1 MKSPVAFDNLIDL
14 LIDMVCVV
22 DETGRFVFVSA
33 ACESLLGYT
42 PDELIGTNMIEL
54 VHPDDHERTLRAV
67 AEIIQGQWQ
76 TNLENRY
83 VRKDGQVVDIMWSA
97 RWSPEERVRVAV
109 ARNVTERKR
118 AERIRDALYLISEAA
133 HATDTLLLLYEHLH
147 SIIGK
152 LLPAESFTVA
162 LYDEPNDTLTFPY
175 CVNEQALGTG
185 PQPLGSGARID
196 RVIRAGETLHSA
208 GSEYAS
214 TTGESGTTQGESGDW
229 LGVPLRLQGR
239 VMGALVVESC
249 SQEVRYTEDDKNL
262 LEFVSTQVAVTIE
275 RKLAEVRLQHKAN
288 HDALT
293 DLPGRTLFQD
303 RFDMALR
310 RARREGERVAL
321 LYLDIDGFKHVNDT
335 HGHEAG
341 DTLLCVFAQRL
352 GEQVRDIDT
361 VARIGGDEF
370 TVLLGKVSGNDG
382 IAIVVDRIHATMSDP
397 FDLGN
402 ERVTISVSIG
412 AAVFPEEG
420 ETREELIRRA
430 DADMYARKERV
441 RALRER

>member
-1 MKSPVAFDNLIDL
+1 MGPPVAFDSLIDL

-22 DETGRFVFVSA
+22 DETGKFVFVSA
-33 ACESLLGYT
+33 ACERLLGYT

-54 VHPDDHERTLRAV
+54 VHPDDRERTLHA
-67 AEIIQGQWQ
+67 AADIMQGQWR

-83 VRKDGQVVDIMWSA
+83 VRKDGQVVNIMWSA
-97 RWSPEERVRVAV
+97 RWSPEDQVRVAV
-109 ARNVTERKR
+109 ARDVTERKR
-118 AERIRDALYLISEAA
+118 AERIRDALYRISEAA
-133 HATDTLLLLYEHLH
+133 HAADTLLLLYERLH
-147 SIIGK
+147 SIIGE
-152 LLPAESFTVA
+152 LLPAEGFTVA

-175 CVNEQALGTG
+175 CVTEHALGAG
-185 PQPLGSGARID
+185 PQPLESGTRIA
-196 RVIRAGETLHSA
+196 RVIHEGEALHSA
-208 GSEYAS
+208 GPECAS
-214 TTGESGTTQGESGDW
+214 TTGESGTPQGESGDW
-229 LGVPLRLQGR
+229 LGVPLRLHGR
-239 VMGALVVESC
+239 VMGALVVESY
-249 SQEVRYTEDDKNL
+249 SEDVRYSEDDQNL

-275 RKLAEVRLQHKAN
+275 RKQAEVRLQHKAN

-310 RARREGERVAL
+310 RARREGERIAL
-321 LYLDIDGFKHVNDT
+321 LYIDIDGFKQVNDT

-341 DTLLCVFAQRL
+341 DALLCAIAQRL
-352 GEQVRDIDT
+352 SEQVRDFDT

-382 IAIVVDRIHATMSDP
+382 VAGVVDRIHATMSDP

-430 DADMYARKERV
+430 DADMYARK
-441 RALRER
+441 

>member
-1 MKSPVAFDNLIDL
+1 MRSPVAFDNLIDL

-22 DETGRFVFVSA
+22 DETGKFVFVSA
-33 ACESLLGYT
+33 ACERLLGYT
-42 PDELIGTNMIEL
+42 PDELIGTSMIEL
-54 VHPDDHERTLRAV
+54 VHPDDRERTLHA
-67 AEIIQGQWQ
+67 ADEIMQGQWRM
-76 TNLENRY
+76 NLENRY

-97 RWSPEERVRVAV
+97 RWSPEDRVRVAV
-109 ARNVTERKR
+109 ARDITERKR

-133 HATDTLLLLYEHLH
+133 HATDTLLLLYERLH
-147 SIIGK
+147 SIIGA

-175 CVNEQALGTG
+175 CVNEHEFGAGQQSLESGT
-185 PQPLGSGARID
+185 RIA
-196 RVIRAGETLHSA
+196 RVIRSGEALHSA
-208 GSEYAS
+208 GSECAS
-214 TTGESGTTQGESGDW
+214 TTGESGTPQVVSGDW
-229 LGVPLRLQGR
+229 LGVPLRLHGR

-249 SQEVRYTEDDKNL
+249 SEDVRYSEDDRNL

-275 RKLAEVRLQHKAN
+275 RKQAEVRLQHKAN

-310 RARREGERVAL
+310 RARREGERIAL
-321 LYLDIDGFKHVNDT
+321 LYIDIDGFKQVNDT

-341 DTLLCVFAQRL
+341 DALLCAIAQRL
-352 GEQVRDIDT
+352 REQVRDFDT

-382 IAIVVDRIHATMSDP
+382 VAVVVDRIHATMSDP
-397 FDLGN
+397 FDLGS

-430 DADMYARKERV
+430 DADMYARK
-441 RALRER
+441 

>member
-1 MKSPVAFDNLIDL
+1 MRSPVAFDSLIDL

-22 DETGRFVFVSA
+22 DEAGKFVFVSA
-33 ACESLLGYT
+33 ACERLLGYT
-42 PDELIGTNMIEL
+42 PDELIGTSMIEL
-54 VHPDDHERTLRAV
+54 VHPDDRERTLHA
-67 AEIIQGQWQ
+67 AAGIMQGQWR

-97 RWSPEERVRVAV
+97 RWSPEDRVRVAV
-109 ARNVTERKR
+109 ARDVTERKR
-118 AERIRDALYLISEAA
+118 AERIRDALYLVSEAA
-133 HATDTLLLLYEHLH
+133 HAADTLLLLYERLH
-147 SIIGK
+147 SIIGT
-152 LLPAESFTVA
+152 LLPADSFTVA

-175 CVNEQALGTG
+175 CVSENELEAG
-185 PQPLGSGARID
+185 PQPLGSGTRIA
-196 RVIRAGETLHSA
+196 RVIRGGEALHSA
-208 GSEYAS
+208 GSECAS
-214 TTGESGTTQGESGDW
+214 TTGESGTPQGESGDW
-229 LGVPLRLQGR
+229 LGVPLQLHGR

-249 SQEVRYTEDDKNL
+249 SEDVRYSEDDRNL
-262 LEFVSTQVAVTIE
+262 LEFVSTQVAITIE
-275 RKLAEVRLQHKAN
+275 RKQAEVRLQHKAN

-310 RARREGERVAL
+310 RARREGERIAL
-321 LYLDIDGFKHVNDT
+321 LYIDIDRFKQVNDAY
-335 HGHEAG
+335 GHEAG
-341 DTLLCVFAQRL
+341 DALLCAIAQRL
-352 GEQVRDIDT
+352 SEQVRDFDT

-382 IAIVVDRIHATMSDP
+382 VAVVVDRIHATMSDP

-430 DADMYARKERV
+430 DADMYARK
-441 RALRER
+441 